1 MDRPKNGML
10 ITAFVCV
17 KERNKSNGG
26 SRKLHRKRRK
36 AARYKQ

>member
-1 MDRPKNGML
+1 ML